1 MVKKNLKIGF
11 MQGRLVGSENKNF
24 IQFFPEKNWKRELSL
39 AKKNKLRLIELTANI
54 SNLNKN
60 PVFNSRLK
68 NKYKIAMNKNKVTAD
83 SLTCDFFMEKP
94 FFKLNNK
101 SEFKSKSLLE
111 RVIKVSQNIGIKKFV
126 IPLVDNSSIKSAK
139 EEEKIISYFKSEQFL
154 KNLNKNT
161 LILFESDFK
170 PKKLLSFIKKFNSK
184 IFGINYDSG
193 NSASLNYKIK
203 DEKVYFKYV
212 KNIHIKDRFKFGK
225 TVDLGKGNAQ
235 IEKLTRLIKKK
246 KYYGNLILQTAIP
259 EKNIIQRLLKNK
271 QYLEYY
277 L

>member
-1 MVKKNLKIGF
+1 MEERIVF
-11 MQGRLVGSENKNF
+11 S
-24 IQFFPEKNWKRELSL
+24 
-39 AKKNKLRLIELTANI
+39 KKNKLRLIELTANI